1 MAQRNS
7 NQQEQRR
14 EGNSGKYSLRIIIS
28 AAVLLF
34 FELCLFNIFGQF
46 GGWIRYGLMGF
57 FGLASYVL
65 PVGIFILILVLTYA
79 KSNQNRKIIC
89 GILFFIFLAVFL
101 HLVNYEGF
109 EEASLIDYF
118 KDCAEQAKGGGI
130 IGGAIALGLTK
141 ALSLVGAYIV
151 TILILIICLLLIC
164 EVPFLNFFHD
174 ISERKRLEM
183 EEEEAEERA
192 IRSSRREIEPDEEPD
207 KIVRPRRRA
216 EEHYNEE
223 PGRAMRS
230 SRRQKAP
237 VYYDEDP
244 RDFDEYYEEPPR
256 RRKSRNEDE
265 LVYETTNEDGV
276 VIRIVHSKKKHTRDK
291 AELKRASNRAESLR
305 DRTGRPSRT
314 LEKKRGIGENIDL
327 NPLPENVDEIREITA
342 PAPKQE
348 SFAVEEEKT
357 GQLEWNQTK
366 LEQLNGPELFGEGR
380 SAERS
385 ENLESRFENERQ
397 KAENPGERTAGHTK
411 VDETA
416 SASGQKV
423 PRRNK
428 KPSSKITSQTELHE
442 EKQAKASSN
451 KQLPDDIAVKAVAP
465 VKQTAGSGYVYPPMS
480 LLAQRKGKG
489 KASND
494 EELDKVARKLEVI
507 LSNFGVAAKV
517 IDRQAGPSVT
527 RYELQP
533 EMGTR
538 VSKITALEDDLKLNL
553 AVSDIRI
560 EAPIP
565 GRAAVGIEIPNAEK
579 ETVLMRELLEAPDLI
594 NHKSRI
600 AFAAGVDISGDVI
613 VADIAKMPHLLVA
626 GTTGSGKS
634 TFINTII
641 MAILYRARPDEVG
654 LIIIDPKKIEFGV
667 YSGIPHLVKDV
678 VTDPGQAVGTLRWA
692 VNEMT
697 NRYQRMQLSGVRD
710 FKNYNEKFDKG
721 TLNPEEEN
729 PKKMPQIVIVI
740 DELADL
746 MMVASK
752 EAEAL
757 ICRLAQL
764 ARAAGIHLIIA
775 TQRPSVDVVTGLI
788 KANIP
793 ARVALLVASQ
803 VDSRT
808 IIDMKGAEELLGYGD
823 MLFYPTGYSKPVR
836 VQGAFVSDDE
846 VANVVGFLKKN
857 KTTDYFAE
865 EAQQMSE
872 YMNSAGEGAGE
883 SSESSGR
890 NNNSQ
895 DEYLFEAGKLC
906 IEMGK
911 ASSSMLQRHFS
922 VGFNRA
928 AKIIDQ
934 LTEMGAI
941 SPPNGAKPREILVDL
956 YTFEEMFQSKSE

>member
-1 MAQRNS
+1 MLAQKKAKRLRKKLLAQRKYNAAKPK
-7 NQQEQRR
+7 NEPAAQNR
-14 EGNSGKYSLRIIIS
+14 EIKIIIVS
-28 AAVLLF
+28 AIALF
-34 FELCLFNIFGQF
+34 LELCLFGVL
-46 GGWIRYGLMGF
+46 GTVGDWVRYAQSGL
-57 FGLASYVL
+57 FGLGAYVF
-65 PVGIFILILVLTYA
+65 PILCVA
-79 KSNQNRKIIC
+79 
-89 GILFFIFLAVFL
+89 AVVFL
-101 HLVNYEGF
+101 TVHTGKHAGKIVWGIVFFLFLCAFLHMVSFSGF
-109 EEASLIDYF
+109 EDYPIGAF
-118 KDCAEQAKGGGI
+118 FTDCAEQHMGGGI
-130 IGGAIALGLTK
+130 FGGTLAFALAK
-141 ALSLVGAYIV
+141 IVSIVGAYIV
-151 TILILIICLLLIC
+151 TILVMIVSLLIIC
-164 EVPFLNFFHD
+164 EVPVITIVKNLFA
-174 ISERKRLEM
+174 EREYDDEDYEDY
-183 EEEEAEERA
+183 EEE
-192 IRSSRREIEPDEEPD
+192 RRPARRPRQRPAPIEPRE
-207 KIVRPRRRA
+207 RRRPPSHTA
-216 EEHYNEE
+216 DAYYERNPEPVYDDRRMYRNEM
-223 PGRAMRS
+223 PGRRPAYS
-230 SRRQKAP
+230 
-237 VYYDEDP
+237 D
-244 RDFDEYYEEPPR
+244 
-256 RRKSRNEDE
+256 DE
-265 LVYETTNEDGV
+265 LVYETTSDEGV
-276 VIRIVHSKKKHTRDK
+276 VIKIVHSKKAHKRPRVD
-291 AELKRASNRAESLR
+291 LKRSANKAASIRDDSVRPVRSQNKRRGVGDSELSRASES
-305 DRTGRPSRT
+305 
-314 LEKKRGIGENIDL
+314 
-327 NPLPENVDEIREITA
+327 VDEIREITEVP
-342 PAPKQE
+342 PAEQKPKTE
-348 SFAVEEEKT
+348 SSK
-357 GQLEWNQTK
+357 
-366 LEQLNGPELFGEGR
+366 
-380 SAERS
+380 
-385 ENLESRFENERQ
+385 
-397 KAENPGERTAGHTK
+397 KAEHAP
-411 VDETA
+411 
-416 SASGQKV
+416 
-423 PRRNK
+423 
-428 KPSSKITSQTELHE
+428 
-442 EKQAKASSN
+442 
-451 KQLPDDIAVKAVAP
+451 VAP
-465 VKQTAGSGYVYPPMS
+465 VILPSETPAPPKEKKVARQDKKPADKITNATKISDEAPKKKKSQSSVPADVEVRKVTTAKKSGSGSYTYPPMS
-480 LLAQRKGKG
+480 LLAQKKGKG
-489 KASND
+489 KGNNNAR
-494 EELDKVARKLEVI
+494 LDAVARNLEII
-507 LSNFGVAAKV
+507 LENFGVSAKV

-538 VSKITALEDDLKLNL
+538 VSKITSLEDDLKLNL

-565 GRAAVGIEIPNAEK
+565 GRAAIGIEIPNENK
-579 ETVLMRELLEAPDLI
+579 ETVLMRELLEAPELI
-594 NHKSRI
+594 NHKSKI

-641 MAILYRARPDEVG
+641 MAILYRAKPSEVG

-678 VTDPGQAVGTLRWA
+678 VTDPGQAVSTLRWA

-710 FKNYNEKFDKG
+710 FKSYNEKFEKG
-721 TLNPEEEN
+721 TLSSEEEN
-729 PKKMPQIVIVI
+729 PKPMPQIVIVI

-793 ARVALLVASQ
+793 GRVALLVASQ

-836 VQGAFVSDDE
+836 VQGAYISEEE

-857 KTTDYFAE
+857 KTEDFFAE
-865 EAQQMSE
+865 EAQQIEE
-872 YMNSAGEGAGE
+872 YMNNAADGQMDLLGD
-883 SSESSGR
+883 SSSS
-890 NNNSQ
+890 NNANKQ

-941 SPPNGAKPREILVDL
+941 SQPNGAKPREILVDL
-956 YTFEEMFQSKSE
+956 YTFEEMFRAESE

>member
-1 MAQRNS
+1 MAKRKTEQ
-7 NQQEQRR
+7 NQQIR
-14 EGNSGKYSLRIIIS
+14 EENGGRYSLRVIIF
-28 AAVLLF
+28 AAVTLF
-34 FELCLFNIFGQF
+34 LELCLFDIFGKV
-46 GGWIRYGLMGF
+46 GGWIRYAEFGL
-57 FGLASYVL
+57 FGLAAYII
-65 PVGIFILILVLTYA
+65 PIGIFLLVLVLTYA
-79 KSNQNRKIIC
+79 KKNQNRSIIC
-89 GILFFIFLAVFL
+89 GVIFFLFLAAFL
-101 HLVNYEGF
+101 HLVSYPGF
-109 EEASLIDYF
+109 ENESLTAYF
-118 KDCAEQAKGGGI
+118 TNCAQEVKGGGI
-130 IGGAIALGLTK
+130 IGGTIAFGLTS
-141 ALSLVGAYIV
+141 AVSLVGAYIV
-151 TILILIICLLLIC
+151 SIIVLLVCLLLIC
-164 EVPFLNFFHD
+164 EVPFTRFFREFFSGD
-174 ISERKRLEM
+174 RKQYY
-183 EEEEAEERA
+183 EE
-192 IRSSRREIEPDEEPD
+192 EPDEEPD
-207 KIVRPRRRA
+207 KIVRPS
-216 EEHYNEE
+216 
-223 PGRAMRS
+223 GRKKE
-230 SRRQKAP
+230 Q
-237 VYYDEDP
+237 VV
-244 RDFDEYYEEPPR
+244 YEEPERERGRSRARETRYPDEDFEEPVR
-256 RRKSRNEDE
+256 RRRTRSDEDE
-265 LVYETTNEDGV
+265 LIYETTAEDGV
-276 VIRIVHSKKKHTRDK
+276 VIRIVQSRKPHKRKR
-291 AELKRASNRAESLR
+291 AELKRTGNKAASVRDGSVKTLR
-305 DRTGRPSRT
+305 SQS
-314 LEKKRGIGENIDL
+314 KAKGIGENVQMQ
-327 NPLPENVDEIREITA
+327 PLPESVDEIREITA
-342 PAPKQE
+342 HPPKKTEPVPRPEPERAEAAIPAALPHT
-348 SFAVEEEKT
+348 EET
-357 GQLEWNQTK
+357 LV
-366 LEQLNGPELFGEGR
+366 
-380 SAERS
+380 S
-385 ENLESRFENERQ
+385 ENVKMAEKKPRRQ
-397 KAENPGERTAGHTK
+397 PGKPAAKSAG
-411 VDETA
+411 TA
-416 SASGQKV
+416 SSPAAQQI
-423 PRRNK
+423 
-428 KPSSKITSQTELHE
+428 PSDVS
-442 EKQAKASSN
+442 
-451 KQLPDDIAVKAVAP
+451 VKAVAP
-465 VKQTAGSGYVYPPMS
+465 VKQDSRGYMYPPMS

-489 KASND
+489 KSAND
-494 EELDKVARKLEVI
+494 AELDKVSRNLEVI
-507 LSNFGVAAKV
+507 LSNFGVAARV

-565 GRAAVGIEIPNAEK
+565 GRAAIGIEIPNKEK

-594 NHKSRI
+594 NHKSKI
-600 AFAAGVDISGDVI
+600 AFAAGVDISGEVI

-641 MAILYRARPDEVG
+641 MALLYRARPDEVG

-678 VTDPGQAVGTLRWA
+678 VTDPGQAVSTLRWA

-710 FKNYNEKFDKG
+710 FKSYNEKFDKG
-721 TLNPEEEN
+721 TLSDEEEN
-729 PKKMPQIVIVI
+729 PKKMPQIVIII

-836 VQGAFVSDDE
+836 VQGAFVSEDE
-846 VANVVGFLKKN
+846 VANVVGFLKQH
-857 KTTDYFAE
+857 KTEDYFAE
-865 EAQQMSE
+865 EAQQIAE
-872 YMNSAGEGAGE
+872 YMNNAGEGQMEIGE
-883 SSESSGR
+883 SPAK
-890 NNNSQ
+890 NNSQ

-956 YTFEEMFQSKSE
+956 YTFEEMFQSKQE